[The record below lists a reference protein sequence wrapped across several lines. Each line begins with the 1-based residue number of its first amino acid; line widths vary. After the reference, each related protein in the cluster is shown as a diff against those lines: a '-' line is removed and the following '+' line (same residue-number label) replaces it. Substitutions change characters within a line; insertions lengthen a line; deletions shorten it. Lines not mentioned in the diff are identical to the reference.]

1 MYHLRDRPVRPIRPL
16 AAATIALGVL
26 AAVLLGSLVPPAA
39 RATAAPAARPA
50 AVTADAVPNPLRVG
64 TEGVYAPFSYHDAQG
79 KLTGFDVHL
88 MDAVAKK
95 LGVQVQYVETPWDS
109 MFAAL
114 GANRFDIVANQVT
127 KTEDRAR
134 LYTLSDPY
142 IETTGVLVVKKG
154 NDSIR
159 TIADLKGKR
168 AAENLTSNW
177 SQIARDAGA
186 TIVGVD
192 GMTEAIAN
200 LTQGRV
206 DAIVNDK
213 LAVRNYLATNP
224 DADIEIVA
232 ETGDTS
238 ESVYAAKKD
247 VTWMPAVN
255 TALAQLKADGTI
267 QKIYDQYF
275 TAKPTKPSTWELV
288 KDNLGPML
296 KATVVATIPLTVISF
311 AVGLVIALL
320 VALGRMSRNL
330 LLSGIARFYISV
342 IRGTPL
348 LVQLVIIF
356 YALPSLGI
364 RIPPFPSAVIAL
376 SLNVGGYAAEVI
388 RSAIQSIP
396 RGQWEAGETIGMDY
410 RTTLRR
416 IIIPQAARTA
426 VPPLSNTLISLV
438 KDTSLASAILVVELF
453 RQAQIAAAPTFQF
466 LPLYTVAALYYWV
479 ICLVLS
485 FLQSRTET
493 RLNRFVAA

>member
-1 MYHLRDRPVRPIRPL
+1 MPSVRRRPTRPVRLLLALVALAVALLPL
-16 AAATIALGVL
+16 GPGT
-26 AAVLLGSLVPPAA
+26 
-39 RATAAPAARPA
+39 ATAAAPRALPAAT
-50 AVTADAVPNPLRVG
+50 VTADGVPNPLRVG
-64 TEGVYAPFSYHDAQG
+64 TEGVYAPFSYHDAKG
-79 KLTGFDVHL
+79 NLTGFDVEL
-88 MDAVAKK
+88 MNEVGKK
-95 LGVQVQYVETPWDS
+95 LGVKVEYVETPWDS

-114 GANRFDIVANQVT
+114 GAGRFDIVANQVT
-127 KTEDRAR
+127 KNPEREK

-154 NDSIR
+154 DDRIR
-159 TIADLKGKR
+159 SLADLKGKR

-177 SQIARDAGA
+177 SQIARDNGA
-186 TIVGVD
+186 TVVGVD
-192 GMTEAIAN
+192 GLTEAIAN

-213 LAVRNYLATNP
+213 LAIRNYLANNP
-224 DADIEIVA
+224 DADIEVVA
-232 ETGDTS
+232 ETDDTS
-238 ESVYAAKKD
+238 ESVYAAKQG

-255 TALAQLKADGTI
+255 DALASLKADGTV
-267 QKIYDQYF
+267 QRIYDEYF
-275 TAKPTKPSTWELV
+275 TAKPTKPGTWELI

-296 KATVVATIPLTVISF
+296 RATVKATIPLTVLSF
-311 AVGLVIALL
+311 VIGLAIALV

-330 LLSGIARFYISV
+330 VLSGLARFYISV

-388 RSAIQSIP
+388 RSAIESIP

-438 KDTSLASAILVVELF
+438 KDTSLASSILVVELF

-466 LPLYTVAALYYWV
+466 LPLYTVAAVYYWV
-479 ICLVLS
+479 ICLALS
-485 FLQSRTET
+485 FLQSRAET

>member
-1 MYHLRDRPVRPIRPL
+1 MHWLRSRWARPIRVL
-16 AAATIALGVL
+16 AVLITVLLPTAASASAAT
-26 AAVLLGSLVPPAA
+26 A
-39 RATAAPAARPA
+39 RTAAPAVATAPA
-50 AVTADAVPNPLRVG
+50 TTIAADGVPNPLRVG
-64 TEGVYAPFSYHDAQG
+64 TEGVYTPFSYHDANG
-79 KLTGFDVHL
+79 KLTGFDVEL

-114 GANRFDIVANQVT
+114 GAHRFDIVANQVT
-127 KTEDRAR
+127 KTPERAQ

-142 IETTGVLVVKKG
+142 IETTGVLVVRKD
-154 NDSIR
+154 NDTIR
-159 TIADLKGKR
+159 SLDDLKGKR

-177 SQIARDAGA
+177 AQVARDHGA

-192 GMTEAIAN
+192 GMTQAIAN
-200 LTQGRV
+200 LSQGRV
-206 DAIVNDK
+206 DAMVNDK

-224 DADIEIVA
+224 DADIKIVA
-232 ETGDTS
+232 ETGDVS
-238 ESVYAAKKD
+238 QSVYAANKG
-247 VTWMPAVN
+247 VTWMPAIN
-255 TALAQLKADGTI
+255 TALAQLKADGTT
-267 QKIYDQYF
+267 QAIYDRYF
-275 TAKPTKPSTWELV
+275 TAKPTKPSTWALV
-288 KDNLGPML
+288 RDNLGPML
-296 KATVVATIPLTVISF
+296 RATVVATIPLTIISF
-311 AVGLVIALL
+311 AIGLVIALL

-330 LLSGIARFYISV
+330 VLAGLSRFYISV

-438 KDTSLASAILVVELF
+438 KDTSLTSAILVVELF

-466 LPLYTVAALYYWV
+466 LPLYTVAAVYYWV

>member
-1 MYHLRDRPVRPIRPL
+1 MHPPRGRWSRALRLL
-16 AAATIALGVL
+16 AVLTVL
-26 AAVLLGSLVPPAA
+26 AGVALPARA
-39 RATAAPAARPA
+39 ATAAAPVAGTRS
-50 AVTADAVPNPLRVG
+50 AVSADGVPNPLRVG
-64 TEGVYAPFSYHDAQG
+64 TEGVYTPFSYHDAQG
-79 KLTGFDVHL
+79 NLTGFDVEL
-88 MDAVAKK
+88 MNAVGKK
-95 LGVQVQYVETPWDS
+95 LGVKVQYVETPWDS

-114 GANRFDIVANQVT
+114 GAGRFDMVANQVT
-127 KTEDRAR
+127 RTDERAE

-142 IETTGVLVVKKG
+142 ITTTGVLVVKKG
-154 NDSIR
+154 NDAIR
-159 TIADLKGKR
+159 SLDDLRGKR

-177 SQIARDAGA
+177 SQVAKGHGA
-186 TIVGVD
+186 TVVGVD

-213 LAVRNYLATNP
+213 LAIRNYLATNP
-224 DADIEIVA
+224 DADIEVVA
-232 ETGDTS
+232 ETDDTS

-255 TALAQLKADGTI
+255 DALAALRTDGTI
-267 QKIYDQYF
+267 QRIYDEYF

-296 KATVVATIPLTVISF
+296 KATVTATIPLTVISF
-311 AVGLVIALL
+311 VAGLVIALV
-320 VALGRMSRNL
+320 VALGRMSKNL
-330 LLSGIARFYISV
+330 VPSGIARFYISV

-364 RIPPFPSAVIAL
+364 RIPPFPSAAIAL

-388 RSAIQSIP
+388 RSAIESIP

-466 LPLYTVAALYYWV
+466 LPLYTVAAVYYWV
-479 ICLVLS
+479 ICLALS
-485 FLQSRTET
+485 FLQSRAET
-493 RLNRFVAA
+493 RLNRFVAS